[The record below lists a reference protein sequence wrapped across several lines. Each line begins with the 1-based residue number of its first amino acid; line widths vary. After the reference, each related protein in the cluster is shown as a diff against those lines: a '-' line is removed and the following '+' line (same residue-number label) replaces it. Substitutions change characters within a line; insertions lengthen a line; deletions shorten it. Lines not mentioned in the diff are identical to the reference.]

1 MATAKKVAAKAAP
14 KKVAKTPAKKLVLE
28 YVPPKKLEDAAT
40 KINELDRKYRES
52 IRSAKALKDRATRL
66 ERESKQKFDMPME
79 VKDWIDQAMSRLKSM
94 QSKVERLEAEN
105 KELKS
110 YKRWAEH
117 RILNSSPE

>member
-14 KKVAKTPAKKLVLE
+14 KKKVEFTPVKKAPAKKLVLE
-28 YVPPKKLEDAAT
+28 YIPPKKVV
-40 KINELDRKYRES
+40 KREQ
-52 IRSAKALKDRATRL
+52 T
-66 ERESKQKFDMPME
+66 FDMPME

-94 QSKVERLEAEN
+94 QSKVDRLEAEN

>member
-14 KKVAKTPAKKLVLE
+14 KKKVEFTPVKKAPAKKLVLE
-28 YVPPKKLEDAAT
+28 YIPPKKVV
-40 KINELDRKYRES
+40 KREQEFS
-52 IRSAKALKDRATRL
+52 
-66 ERESKQKFDMPME
+66 MPVE
-79 VKDWIDQAMSRLKSM
+79 VKDWIDQAASRLKSM
-94 QSKVERLEAEN
+94 QAKIDRLEVEN

>member
-14 KKVAKTPAKKLVLE
+14 KKMATTPPKRVAKQE
-28 YVPPKKLEDAAT
+28 QEF
-40 KINELDRKYRES
+40 S
-52 IRSAKALKDRATRL
+52 
-66 ERESKQKFDMPME
+66 MPME
-79 VKDWIDQAMSRLKSM
+79 VKDWIDQAMSRLKNM
-94 QSKVERLEAEN
+94 QSKIDRLEAEN

>member
-1 MATAKKVAAKAAP
+1 MTTAKKVAAKAAP
-14 KKVAKTPAKKLVLE
+14 KKKVEFTPVKKAPAKKLVLE
-28 YVPPKKLEDAAT
+28 YVPPKKVV
-40 KINELDRKYRES
+40 KREQEFS
-52 IRSAKALKDRATRL
+52 
-66 ERESKQKFDMPME
+66 MPME

-94 QSKVERLEAEN
+94 QSKVDRLEAEN

>member
-1 MATAKKVAAKAAP
+1 MATLKKPVAKAAP
-14 KKVAKTPAKKLVLE
+14 KKPVAKTPAKKLVME
-28 YVPPKKLEDAAT
+28 YVPPKKVV
-40 KINELDRKYRES
+40 KREQEFS
-52 IRSAKALKDRATRL
+52 
-66 ERESKQKFDMPME
+66 MPME

>member
-14 KKVAKTPAKKLVLE
+14 KKKVEFTPVKKVPAKKLVME
-28 YVPPKKLEDAAT
+28 YVPPKKVV
-40 KINELDRKYRES
+40 KREQ
-52 IRSAKALKDRATRL
+52 T
-66 ERESKQKFDMPME
+66 FDMPME

>member
-14 KKVAKTPAKKLVLE
+14 KKKVEFTPVKKAPAKKLVME
-28 YVPPKKLEDAAT
+28 YIPPKKVV
-40 KINELDRKYRES
+40 KREQEFS
-52 IRSAKALKDRATRL
+52 
-66 ERESKQKFDMPME
+66 MPME
-79 VKDWIDQAMSRLKSM
+79 VKDWIDQAMSRLKNM
-94 QSKVERLEAEN
+94 QSKIDRLEAEN

>member
-14 KKVAKTPAKKLVLE
+14 KKKVEFTPVKKAPAKKLVME
-28 YVPPKKLEDAAT
+28 YIPPKKVV
-40 KINELDRKYRES
+40 KREQEFS
-52 IRSAKALKDRATRL
+52 
-66 ERESKQKFDMPME
+66 MPME
-79 VKDWIDQAMSRLKSM
+79 VKDWIDQAMSRLKNM
-94 QSKVERLEAEN
+94 QSKIERLEAEN

>member
-1 MATAKKVAAKAAP
+1 MATAKKAVAKATP
-14 KKVAKTPAKKLVLE
+14 KKRVEFTPVEKAPVKKTVK
-28 YVPPKKLEDAAT
+28 
-40 KINELDRKYRES
+40 REQEFS
-52 IRSAKALKDRATRL
+52 
-66 ERESKQKFDMPME
+66 MPME

-94 QSKVERLEAEN
+94 QSKVDRLEAEN

>member
-14 KKVAKTPAKKLVLE
+14 KKTVQLTT
-28 YVPPKKLEDAAT
+28 PKKVV
-40 KINELDRKYRES
+40 
-52 IRSAKALKDRATRL
+52 
-66 ERESKQKFDMPME
+66 KQEQEFSMPVE
-79 VKDWIDQAMSRLKSM
+79 VKDWIDQAMSRLKNL

>member
-14 KKVAKTPAKKLVLE
+14 KKKVEFTPAKKTPAKKLVLE
-28 YVPPKKLEDAAT
+28 YIPPKKVV
-40 KINELDRKYRES
+40 RREQEFS
-52 IRSAKALKDRATRL
+52 
-66 ERESKQKFDMPME
+66 MPME

-94 QSKVERLEAEN
+94 QSKVDRLEAEN

>member
-14 KKVAKTPAKKLVLE
+14 KKKVEFTPVKKAPAKKLVLE
-28 YVPPKKLEDAAT
+28 YIPPKKVI
-40 KINELDRKYRES
+40 KREQEFS
-52 IRSAKALKDRATRL
+52 
-66 ERESKQKFDMPME
+66 MPME

>member
-1 MATAKKVAAKAAP
+1 MKAKPKDMTMIIKPKAAAKKPAAKKVAKPATKMVM
-14 KKVAKTPAKKLVLE
+14 KYTPAE
-28 YVPPKKLEDAAT
+28 EF
-40 KINELDRKYRES
+40 R
-52 IRSAKALKDRATRL
+52 
-66 ERESKQKFDMPME
+66 MPVE
-79 VKDWIDQAMSRLKSM
+79 VKDWIDQAMSRLKNL

>member
-14 KKVAKTPAKKLVLE
+14 KKTVQLTT
-28 YVPPKKLEDAAT
+28 PKKVV
-40 KINELDRKYRES
+40 
-52 IRSAKALKDRATRL
+52 
-66 ERESKQKFDMPME
+66 KQEQEFSMPME

>member
-14 KKVAKTPAKKLVLE
+14 KKTVAKA
-28 YVPPKKLEDAAT
+28 PPKPVKAPV
-40 KINELDRKYRES
+40 RREQEFS
-52 IRSAKALKDRATRL
+52 
-66 ERESKQKFDMPME
+66 MPME
-79 VKDWIDQAMSRLKSM
+79 VKDWIDQAMSRIKSM
-94 QSKVERLEAEN
+94 QSKIDRLETEN